1 MRRAIRVFQLSGR
14 PKGEGSLPS
23 EVSIDSIQLLN
34 SIESREGKKLLR
46 LLLRLRLPRLLPA
59 RDLLPT
65 EITGTDD

>member
-34 SIESREGKKLLR
+34 SIESREGKKLL
-46 LLLRLRLPRLLPA
+46 LLLRLRLPRLPA

-65 EITGTDD
+65 EITE